1 MLKVSLSA
9 AEYTELDDVLKN
21 EYALQTD
28 GAYKVDLGPD
38 VFTTDR
44 DPVGLMSALTKE
56 RDENRKVREVA
67 DRLEAERKTAELDGA
82 KNVEQVRELFR
93 KELEERDAKAKE
105 EREAREA
112 ELMQQ
117 RQTNATRLANE
128 EALKIASD
136 LYGSQASLMLP
147 HVQARIKGKVME
159 NGEPLMEVV
168 DPTTQ
173 TPILDQN
180 FENLRKTLSTDPM
193 FKSMVVVSNASGGS
207 ANGDGMK
214 NTLATTKDDGTLK
227 SYRDYN
233 SGELVRLKRDQPDVF
248 ESLRQAQTSSY

>member
-28 GAYKVDLGPD
+28 GVYKVDLGPD

-136 LYGSQASLMLP
+136 LYGSQASLMLSC
-147 HVQARIKGKVME
+147 AGE
-159 NGEPLMEVV
+159 N
-168 DPTTQ
+168 
-173 TPILDQN
+173 
-180 FENLRKTLSTDPM
+180 
-193 FKSMVVVSNASGGS
+193 
-207 ANGDGMK
+207 
-214 NTLATTKDDGTLK
+214 
-227 SYRDYN
+227 
-233 SGELVRLKRDQPDVF
+233 
-248 ESLRQAQTSSY
+248 